1 MRLSDLDLGDADRGR
16 RLAVAAMAA
25 VVLPA
30 LELHDQDLPSAS
42 LADDLAGD
50 PGALER
56 LGVRD
61 DVAVARHKQHAP
73 ELDRRARLAGQLLD
87 RDDLPRR
94 HAILLAAGCEDRK
107 STRLNSSHGYISY
120 AVFCLK
126 KKKQQT

>member
-25 VVLPA
+25 VVLPT
-30 LELHDQDLPSAS
+30 LELHDRDLPSAS

-61 DVAVARHKQHAP
+61 DVSVARVEQHASA
-73 ELDRRARLAGQLLD
+73 LAGRARIAVSLRV
-87 RDDLPRR
+87 RDYLPWRP
-94 HAILLAAGCEDRK
+94 AA
-107 STRLNSSHGYISY
+107 LP
-120 AVFCLK
+120 
-126 KKKQQT
+126 

>member
-25 VVLPA
+25 VVLPT
-30 LELHDQDLPSAS
+30 LELHDRDLPSAS

-61 DVAVARHKQHAP
+61 DVAVARHEQHAS
-73 ELDRRARLAGQLLD
+73 ELDGRARLAGQLLD
-87 RDDLPRR
+87 RDDL
-94 HAILLAAGCEDRK
+94 DRK
-107 STRLNSSHGYISY
+107 STRLNSSH
-120 AVFCLK
+120 
-126 KKKQQT
+126 

>member
-25 VVLPA
+25 VVLPT

-61 DVAVARHKQHAP
+61 DVAVAGHEQPAP
-73 ELDRRARLAGQLLD
+73 GPRAPAPPAG
-87 RDDLPRR
+87 
-94 HAILLAAGCEDRK
+94 AAVDPEAPPPTPGG
-107 STRLNSSHGYISY
+107 T
-120 AVFCLK
+120 A
-126 KKKQQT
+126 